1 MKTKSIKNKPVK
13 NKPVK
18 NKPVK
23 KTERIGKFSE
33 KNKLN
38 DLTGSEWTHFLC
50 SVEVTKYSTH
60 GDEGFSH
67 KLRKQHPSPKPPWI
81 LKDIIEFF
89 TKEKQWVLDPF
100 VGVGGTLFAC
110 SLSNRNGVGVELEKK
125 YLKIYDEVC
134 TQEKVKSQ
142 NMLHGNS
149 ENIEKILT
157 DLRKKN
163 KKVPNQ
169 FDLILT
175 DPPYAN
181 MMAKKRTISAKNG
194 KTSTPFSESKEDI
207 GNLSLQEF
215 LEKFK
220 EITVSSLKYLKNK
233 KYLIV
238 FIKDMQP
245 KEEHHNMLHADV
257 VSKLLEI
264 PELKFKGYK
273 IWFDKTQTL
282 YPLGY
287 PYAFV
292 ANQFHQYILVFRKEE
307 PEK

>member
-1 MKTKSIKNKPVK
+1 MKTQSGR
-13 NKPVK
+13 
-18 NKPVK
+18 K
-23 KTERIGKFSE
+23 KTGKENTRIGTFSE

-60 GDEGFSH
+60 GEEGFSH

-110 SLSNRNGVGVELEKK
+110 SLSNRNGVGIELEKK
-125 YLKIYDEVC
+125 YLKIYDDVC
-134 TQEKVKSQ
+134 TQEKVKTQ
-142 NMLHGNS
+142 TILQGNS
-149 ENIEKILT
+149 TDIEKILT

-163 KKVPNQ
+163 KKVPKQ

-175 DPPYAN
+175 DPPYSN
-181 MMAKKRTISAKNG
+181 MMAKKRTASVKNG

-207 GNLSLQEF
+207 GNLSLQDF

-220 EITVSSLKYLKNK
+220 EITIKSLHHLKNK

-257 VSKLLEI
+257 VNKLLEI

-287 PYAFV
+287 PHAFV

-307 PEK
+307 LEE

>member
-1 MKTKSIKNKPVK
+1 MKNKTLQT
-13 NKPVK
+13 
-18 NKPVK
+18 K
-23 KTERIGKFSE
+23 KEKSKRIGTVSE

-60 GDEGFSH
+60 GKEGFSH

-89 TKEKQWVLDPF
+89 TKEHQWVLDPF

-110 SLSNRNGVGVELEKK
+110 SLSNRNGIGIELEKK
-125 YLKIYDEVC
+125 YLKIYDDVC
-134 TQEKVKSQ
+134 KQENVKNQTMIQGDSR
-142 NMLHGNS
+142 NL
-149 ENIEKILT
+149 EKILAN
-157 DLRKKN
+157 LSKN
-163 KKVPNQ
+163 DKKVPKQ

-175 DPPYAN
+175 DPPYSN
-181 MMAKKRTISAKNG
+181 MMAKKRTASVKNG
-194 KTSTPFSESKEDI
+194 KISTPFGESKEDI
-207 GNLSLQEF
+207 GNLLLQDF
-215 LEKFK
+215 LNEFK
-220 EITVSSLKYLKNK
+220 EIIKTSLTFLKNK

-245 KEEHHNMLHADV
+245 KEDHHNMLHADV

-264 PELKFKGYK
+264 PALKFKGYK

-287 PYAFV
+287 PYTFV

-307 PEK
+307 IEK